1 MNKSEINTCLEYIN
15 KALTAESCASSLDEF
30 KAWLLSG
37 TKETVKRAAKKKTF
51 DVFAC
56 CYEDIKR
63 SFICGV
69 YHDNGKL
76 VATNGNLMA
85 VIRADYDHEKEGKII
100 NRNGSKMAGTFPSYE
115 RVIPTKDQLSEPV
128 DIDIINIVKSG
139 QEIVKAFKKMAGKSS
154 PACVKIGN
162 DYIAY
167 EYAKILADFAAAFE
181 GVKICTNVKEG
192 RALVAYTGSYEAQ
205 EAMLVIMPMSNDVL
219 WCEYG
224 GIYLPK
230 CRKGFEESDMQ
241 DLKKEFFK
249 ADFYEREKNGTL
261 TEKDK
266 KQIVFFELA
275 KDIALKVWR

>member
-1 MNKSEINTCLEYIN
+1 MNKSELTTCLDYID
-15 KALTAESCASSLDEF
+15 KALAAGNGADTLEEF
-30 KAWLLSG
+30 KKWLLSG

-51 DVFAC
+51 DIFAC
-56 CYEDIKR
+56 CYEDTKR

-69 YHDNGKL
+69 YHDNGKM
-76 VATNGNLMA
+76 VATNGNILA
-85 VIRADYDHEKEGKII
+85 IVRADYDHEKEGKII
-100 NRNGSKMAGTFPSYE
+100 NRNGSKMAGTFPAYE

-128 DIDIINIVKSG
+128 NIDIINIVKSG

-154 PACVKIGN
+154 LACVKIGS

-181 GVKICTNVKEG
+181 GVKICPNVKEG
-192 RALVAYTGSYEAQ
+192 RALVAYTGSYEVP
-205 EAMLVIMPMSNDVL
+205 EAMLVIMPLSHDII

-224 GIYLPK
+224 GVYFPACK
-230 CRKGFEESDMQ
+230 KDFEESDIQ

-249 ADFYEREKNGTL
+249 ADFYEREKNDTL

-266 KQIVFFELA
+266 KQIAFFELA